1 VQTSKA
7 LIVSGRRLSS
17 YALGSPVDFLIEENV
32 LSSVRMAALAASVLQ
47 SRMSRL
53 NNQGQERQNEIH
65 DDVL

>member
-1 VQTSKA
+1 MRNLFCRYRYRKQSKA
-7 LIVSGRRLSS
+7 EGEVFFAKI
-17 YALGSPVDFLIEENV
+17 V